1 MEAKGV
7 NQRIVDVFSNELEAK
22 LSYSKKF
29 TVVTRQKIEQVIQE
43 QKFQVTCSA
52 EKCAIELGK
61 FLGADIIVGEITYL
75 GADDYNVTVRLI
87 KTADAQ
93 IITSISEFPTGKIGE
108 IIKTLPGSIASEL
121 IKRMRLPASIELFM
135 NPSNALIYV
144 DGEIIGTTPMIY
156 DQITPGNHIIE
167 VIHPGYEKWSEQH
180 TFVENEIY
188 VPYLIDLQ
196 KKTKFKAFKKSM
208 LFPGLGQIY
217 SADENNKGRIK
228 LGYMFSGV
236 SIVNILLITD
246 SWVNYTQANS
256 SYNDAYEEYKRQKL
270 IDDVVQYRTI
280 VENKHGQLIDAEKA
294 LYVYAGL
301 LGLIWFG
308 NAIEASINF
317 PENRFFS
324 SSTNFNLALNSN
336 MNVFSPKLE
345 FQIVF

>member
-1 MEAKGV
+1 
-7 NQRIVDVFSNELEAK
+7 
-22 LSYSKKF
+22 
-29 TVVTRQKIEQVIQE
+29 
-43 QKFQVTCSA
+43 
-52 EKCAIELGK
+52 
-61 FLGADIIVGEITYL
+61 
-75 GADDYNVTVRLI
+75 
-87 KTADAQ
+87 
-93 IITSISEFPTGKIGE
+93 
-108 IIKTLPGSIASEL
+108 
-121 IKRMRLPASIELFM
+121 
-135 NPSNALIYV
+135 
-144 DGEIIGTTPMIY
+144 
-156 DQITPGNHIIE
+156 
-167 VIHPGYEKWSEQH
+167 
-180 TFVENEIY
+180 
-188 VPYLIDLQ
+188 
-196 KKTKFKAFKKSM
+196 
-208 LFPGLGQIY
+208 
-217 SADENNKGRIK
+217 
-228 LGYMFSGV
+228 MFSGV